1 MNSPVRLT
9 EVCLHGDEPVQLSAK
24 TTAGLAY
31 EWHCHWAMTSTS
43 RPGPVRIL
51 ELRSVRGTGGG
62 PEKTILLGASR
73 SDRSRY
79 DVTVCYVRD
88 ARDTVFGIDARA
100 AQLGIEYVE
109 LTERHSFDPRLWSAL
124 RALVREGRFDIVHSH
139 DYKTDLLAL
148 LLARAEGTIPLTTAH
163 GWTGHSRRERWLY
176 YPAGKRLIRAFPM
189 AIAVSG
195 EIRSELIRAG
205 AHPDR
210 VRVVLNGIDHNAFRR
225 DRSQRDSARQAL
237 GLQRHDVVIGAIGR
251 AEPQKRFDL
260 LIEACAA
267 LRQRWPAL
275 RLVIA
280 GDGSQL
286 RALESL
292 AAPLFSPG
300 VCRLLGHDSDIIRLH
315 HAIDLFVQSSDYEGT
330 PNAVL
335 EAMALE
341 SPVVA
346 TAAGGTAEIV
356 ADGVHGIVV
365 PTGDATVL
373 AAAIERALSD
383 RAGCRER
390 AQRARRRVETELSF
404 DARMNQV
411 ERIYS
416 ELVNDRAHRSPAE
429 TARRCA

>member
-1 MNSPVRLT
+1 MA
-9 EVCLHGDEPVQLSAK
+9 LSFSMK
-24 TTAGLAY
+24 P
-31 EWHCHWAMTSTS
+31 S
-43 RPGPVRIL
+43 RRRGAVRIL

-79 DVTVCYVRD
+79 VVTVCYIRD
-88 ARDTVFGIDARA
+88 ARDPVFGIDSRA
-100 AQLGIEYVE
+100 AQLRIDYVE

-124 RALVREGRFDIVHSH
+124 RALVHKGRFDIVHSH

-148 LLARAEGTIPLTTAH
+148 LLARAEGIIPLTTAH
-163 GWTGHSRRERWLY
+163 GWTGHSLKERWLY

-205 AHPDR
+205 AHPSR
-210 VRVVLNGIDHNAFRR
+210 VRVVLNGIDHKTFRR
-225 DRSQRDSARQAL
+225 DRARRETARQEL
-237 GLQRHDVVIGAIGR
+237 GLQPHDVVIGAIGR
-251 AEPQKRFDL
+251 AEPQKRFDV
-260 LIEACAA
+260 LIQAYAA
-267 LRQRWPAL
+267 LRQHWPAL

-286 RALESL
+286 GALETL
-292 AAPLFSPG
+292 AASLFPPNR
-300 VCRLLGHDSDIIRLH
+300 CRLLGHDADIARLH

-335 EAMALE
+335 EAMAFE

-356 ADGVHGIVV
+356 TDGVHGIVV
-365 PTGDATVL
+365 PPGDPMVL
-373 AAAIERALSD
+373 ATAIDRALSD

-390 AQRARRRVETELSF
+390 AERARRRIETELSF
-404 DARMNQV
+404 DARMNRV
-411 ERIYS
+411 ESIYS
-416 ELVNDRAHRSPAE
+416 ELVDTRDGRSPAE
-429 TARRCA
+429 TARQCA